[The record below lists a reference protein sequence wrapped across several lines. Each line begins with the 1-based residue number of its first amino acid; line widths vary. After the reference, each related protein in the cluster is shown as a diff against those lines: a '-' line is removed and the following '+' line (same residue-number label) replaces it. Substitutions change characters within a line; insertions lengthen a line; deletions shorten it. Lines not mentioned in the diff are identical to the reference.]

1 MITTVTLNPML
12 DKTMHVDSLARGQI
26 HRAVKL
32 EMVAGGKGINVAR
45 QLKCLG
51 VSVLATGFLGG
62 EVGSI
67 VGGLLRKEGL
77 GHDFVDSGA
86 MTREGVTYLEPN
98 GTSTAV
104 FEPAGRVAVTRVR
117 ALKKRITKLVRKSAW
132 IVCSGSSPCPEAD
145 DVYHE
150 AILSANKAGIKSVL
164 DSYGRAFKR
173 GLEAVPT
180 MIKPNRQ
187 EYEKTFGKELRS
199 EKEVRRVMEN
209 WLSAGIKFIVLTDGA
224 KPAYAA
230 SSGGQWKLQA
240 PSITTVNPVGSGD
253 AMVAGIV
260 FGLQKGWEFERCL
273 EFGIAAGAANAR
285 KWPVANSTHEEIEDL
300 RKQVTVKKLK

>member
-12 DKTMHVDSLARGQI
+12 DKTMHMDSLARGQI
-26 HRAVKL
+26 HRALKL

-45 QLKCLG
+45 QLKSLG

-67 VGGLLRKEGL
+67 VEGLLRKEGL
-77 GHDFVDSGA
+77 GRDFVDSGV

-132 IVCSGSSPCPEAD
+132 VICSGSSPCPEAD

-180 MIKPNRQ
+180 MIKPNRK
-187 EYEKTFGKELRS
+187 EYQKTFGKELRS

-260 FGLQKGWEFERCL
+260 FGLEKGWEFERCL
-273 EFGIAAGAANAR
+273 EFGAAAGAANAK
-285 KWPVANSTHEEIEDL
+285 KWTVANSTYEEIRAL
-300 RKQVTVKKLK
+300 RKRVSVRKLK

>member
-12 DKTMHVDSLARGQI
+12 DKTMHMDSLARGQI
-26 HRAVKL
+26 HRALKL

-45 QLKCLG
+45 QLKSLG

-67 VGGLLRKEGL
+67 VEGLLRKEGL
-77 GHDFVDSGA
+77 GHDFVDSGV

-104 FEPAGRVAVTRVR
+104 FEPAGRVAVACVR
-117 ALKKRITKLVRKSAW
+117 ALTKRIAKLVPKSTW
-132 IVCSGSSPCPEAD
+132 VVCSGSSPCTEAD
-145 DVYHE
+145 NVYYE
-150 AILSANKAGIKSVL
+150 AISCANKAGIRSVL

-187 EYEKTFGKELRS
+187 EYQKTFGKELRS
-199 EKEVRRVMEN
+199 EKEVRRAMEN
-209 WLSAGIKFIVLTDGA
+209 WLNAGIKFIVLTDGA

-230 SSGGQWKLQA
+230 SSGGQWKLQS

-260 FGLQKGWEFERCL
+260 FGLEKGWEFERCL
-273 EFGIAAGAANAR
+273 EFGVAAGAANAK
-285 KWPVANSTHEEIEDL
+285 KWTVANSTYEEIRAL
-300 RKQVTVKKLK
+300 RKRVSVRKLK